1 MEHFSVHVFG
11 MSEQD
16 YSLATFKEAE
26 KTIEEGRSM
35 MEWKGLYIC
44 DDIVNKVKPVIIS

>member
-1 MEHFSVHVFG
+1 MMEHFTVHVFG

-26 KTIEEGRSM
+26 KTIEEGRGM
-35 MEWKGLYIC
+35 IE
-44 DDIVNKVKPVIIS
+44 